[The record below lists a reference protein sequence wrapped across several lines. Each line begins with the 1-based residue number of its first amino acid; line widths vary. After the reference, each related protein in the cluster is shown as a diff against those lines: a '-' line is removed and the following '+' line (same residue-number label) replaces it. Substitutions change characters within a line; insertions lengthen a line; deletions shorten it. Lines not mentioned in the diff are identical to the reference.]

1 MAAAIAAVVILVVHP
16 FGHPAVRP
24 PAASKSTKPAV
35 TSPSP
40 APTTTSGSVS
50 SQQQAAASLA
60 ALLGESADDRV
71 SVKGAAQDV
80 AKCGA
85 NLDQDAQVFRR
96 SAQSRQ
102 RLLQQLADLPSQSAL
117 PSQMLRD
124 LTGAWQ
130 ASVAADRD
138 FEAWA
143 QDQVSS
149 GCIPNQPDPHFQAAT
164 GPDLRA
170 TADKKA
176 FLRLWNPLAVR
187 YKLTTYQQDKL

>member
-16 FGHPAVRP
+16 FGHHPISP
-24 PAASKSTKPAV
+24 PASSNSTKPAV

-40 APTTTSGSVS
+40 APTATSGSPS

-60 ALLGESADDRV
+60 ALLGESAGDRI

-85 NLDQDAQVFRR
+85 NLDQDAQIFRS
-96 SAQSRQ
+96 SALSRQ
-102 RLLQQLADLPSQSAL
+102 RLLQQLAGLPSQSAL
-117 PSQMLRD
+117 PSQMLQD

-143 QDQVSS
+143 RDQVSS
-149 GCIPNQPDPHFQAAT
+149 GCIPGQPDPHFQAAT
-164 GPDLRA
+164 GPDQQA

-187 YKLTTYQQDKL
+187 YNLTTYQQDKL